1 MSAVFEGY
9 ERQYCELSSN
19 LSRQC
24 SAASSLDGGKQKK
37 QKISEIKAGM
47 DDGDTLI
54 RKMELEARSLQ
65 ASMKASLLVKL
76 REYKTDLNNLKSEL
90 KRITS
95 AANNNKDELLE
106 LGQADTLADHRG
118 RLVMSTERLN
128 QSSERIKESRRS
140 MLETEEL
147 GAAILQDLHQQR
159 QSLLHAHNTLHG
171 VDDNIDKS
179 KKILTAI
186 SRRMSRNKWILGSFM
201 AAIVLAIIVILTIKL
216 SR

>member
-24 SAASSLDGGKQKK
+24 SAASSLDGEQKK
-37 QKISEIKAGM
+37 LKISEIKAGI

-54 RKMELEARSLQ
+54 RKMELEARS

-95 AANNNKDELLE
+95 ATNNDELLE
-106 LGQADTLADHRG
+106 LGQADTLAVSSNDHRE